1 MEREELYFETVLRA
15 AIGINQHKLV
25 KEIDPIYE
33 KAIKYLS
40 DYFSEL
46 SNIRDIEFS
55 SEGLTLTKFYWPSDN
70 FPKNLKGKTLDNFR
84 LHSWLF
90 AKDLSTFKEASIN
103 KQKNLIDLC
112 CDLHGMLLTK
122 RSGRYR
128 LAA

>member
-1 MEREELYFETVLRA
+1 MECEELSYEIVLQA
-15 AIGINQHKLV
+15 AIGIDQHKLG
-25 KEIDPIYE
+25 KEIDPRYE
-33 KAIKYLS
+33 KAIKDLS

-46 SNIRDIEFS
+46 SKIRDFEFS
-55 SEGLTLTKFYWPSDN
+55 SEGLSLTKFYWPSNN
-70 FPKNLKGKTLDNFR
+70 FPENLKGKTLDDFR

-90 AKDLSTFKEASIN
+90 AKDLSMFKKSSIN
-103 KQKNLIDLC
+103 KQKDLIDLC